1 MYDETHNWS
10 GDWEVSAEFRF
21 TLSIPGHRQSY
32 TLKTDPIAT
41 RGHSYSDNN
50 VITYPGTDDRTL
62 RVTKPRIEVYLRDGR
77 AMMTS
82 GRTSVL
88 AQE

>member
-1 MYDETHNWS
+1 MLQLSPRCARDCTN
-10 GDWEVSAEFRF
+10 EFRF
-21 TLSIPGHRQSY
+21 TLSVPGHRLKSY

-41 RGHSYSDNN
+41 RDHSYSDHN
-50 VITYPGTDDRTL
+50 VITYPGTDYRTL

-77 AMMTS
+77 AKMTS
-82 GRTSVL
+82 GLTSVL